1 MTDGEILMMKS
12 GRELDIKVAEDVVGC
27 AVVRDA
33 IFGDMLRI
41 DNESAWMPLPAYSE
55 DQSTIP
61 ELLEMLKRFHRT
73 EIDHECFQ
81 GRWEA
86 DMNVC
91 GEGINYYYP
100 DFNAFS
106 LPEAICKAAL
116 LVVHGNMKS
125 EPGAVAEATPCGC
138 QTRI

>member
-1 MTDGEILMMKS
+1 MTDGEILMMKL
-12 GRELDIKVAEDVVGC
+12 GRELDIKVAEDVMGC
-27 AVVRDA
+27 TVVQDA

-41 DNESAWMPLPAYSE
+41 DDESTWMPLPAYSE

-61 ELLEMLKRFHRT
+61 EVLEMLKRLHRT
-73 EIDHECFQ
+73 EIDHECLQ

-106 LPEAICKAAL
+106 IPEAICKAAL
-116 LVVHGNMKS
+116 LVVHGDMRS
-125 EPGAVAEATPCGC
+125 ASGSVAETTCSG
-138 QTRI
+138 